1 MSVKN
6 LKGWEYVDLCF
17 YMPHALFNIKA
28 ESKLVDL
35 FNAIIKLLGALRKGS
50 YVVSFLPCL
59 PETVRKIMKNNG
71 Y

>member
-1 MSVKN
+1 
-6 LKGWEYVDLCF
+6 
-17 YMPHALFNIKA
+17 MPHALFNIKA